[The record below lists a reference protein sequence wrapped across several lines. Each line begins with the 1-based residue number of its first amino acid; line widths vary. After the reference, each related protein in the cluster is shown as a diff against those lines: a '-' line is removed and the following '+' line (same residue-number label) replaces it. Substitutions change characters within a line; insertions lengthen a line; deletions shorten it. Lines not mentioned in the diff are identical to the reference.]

1 MRAVIV
7 IGGFGL
13 IPLALAALWVWLRP
27 PAGRARFLPFSLS
40 AAVGVGVAI
49 ASLVAIQSAQGMEE
63 LAYVIPLM
71 MGIVT
76 IVASLI
82 ALVVQAA
89 VQRRSV
95 APPPPHA

>member
-1 MRAVIV
+1 
-7 IGGFGL
+7 
-13 IPLALAALWVWLRP
+13 
-27 PAGRARFLPFSLS
+27 
-40 AAVGVGVAI
+40 
-49 ASLVAIQSAQGMEE
+49 
-63 LAYVIPLM
+63 

-95 APPPPHA
+95 ASPPPHA